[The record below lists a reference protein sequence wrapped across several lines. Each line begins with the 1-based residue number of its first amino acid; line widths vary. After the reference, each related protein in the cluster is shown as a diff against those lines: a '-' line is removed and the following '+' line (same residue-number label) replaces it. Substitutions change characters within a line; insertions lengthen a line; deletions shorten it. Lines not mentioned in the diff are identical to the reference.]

1 MKNQTLD
8 KKSFLKVCILLLLTA
23 TIFSPFSTI
32 VSKATAEDDIL
43 EIIDS
48 ELKFLESHVE
58 YSETLY
64 ALNIGQEPE
73 PSVYVGDY
81 VCEDGSSYSIEYH
94 KGTKYVKYE
103 EYKEALLMNATPY
116 ATMLFL
122 GFYPKHI
129 NVNGDLYVFE
139 SLGSW
144 FEGGMRFNKVEIIE
158 ESEQYMK
165 VLASYTYEN
174 EVFHEEIIELKK
186 HGGNW
191 KIDYVEGIVGSPT
204 AERNENSM
212 TEAFSKYVHNFIK
225 GYVVSENIN
234 SGYEKFSE
242 KLTDQFDPDFESI
255 KVQVTSFNKDS
266 LSGSAY
272 AIVDEYD
279 KSGNVVA
286 QHKITVDIGGN
297 LSENITD
304 VTISRNN
311 PPTADVSAVLLI
323 TAIASVSP
331 CLFAIK
337 KKQ

>member
-1 MKNQTLD
+1 MKKILIPI
-8 KKSFLKVCILLLLTA
+8 FCIIMSITFCL
-23 TIFSPFSTI
+23 PFSTM
-32 VSKATAEDDIL
+32 VSNATAEDDIL

-64 ALNIGQEPE
+64 TLNIGQEPE

-204 AERNENSM
+204 DERNENGM
-212 TEAFSKYVHNFIK
+212 TEAFSKYVHNVIK

-234 SGYEKFSE
+234 SGYKKFSE
-242 KLTDQFDPDFESI
+242 KLTDQFAPDFEGI
-255 KVQVTSFNKDS
+255 DVQVTSFNKDS

-272 AIVDEYD
+272 AIIDEYD

-286 QHKITVDIGGN
+286 QHKITVYIGGN

-304 VTISRNN
+304 VIISRNN
-311 PPTADVSAVLLI
+311 PTTTDISTVFYILATVAVPSGIL
-323 TAIASVSP
+323 
-331 CLFAIK
+331 AIK
-337 KKQ
+337 KK